1 MFPPLSCS
9 SRRRAVL
16 GALAIGAAVGLGAC
30 ASADL
35 RRVTLSEAQLQ
46 QLLERQFPREQRVME
61 VFDLRIARP
70 TLRLLP
76 ERSRIA
82 TEVEV
87 TAGERL
93 TGRTL
98 RGSMALDYAL
108 RYEPS
113 DASLRLTQVRVQDL
127 KLDVGGTP
135 LQAQA
140 ARMGG
145 LLAERALDDFVIYRV
160 DEVRRDRLRLAG
172 VAGAD
177 IVITARGVELRFT
190 EAR

>member
-1 MFPPLSCS
+1 
-9 SRRRAVL
+9 
-16 GALAIGAAVGLGAC
+16 LAIGAAVGLGAC